1 MQVGFFFWPFS
12 PELVTRMAEAAERY
26 GYDMIGI
33 ADTPGNAMDP
43 WVAMAL
49 AARAV
54 ERPRIALCVGN
65 LTTRHPATTAAAIAS
80 IDLIAPRRAVLGIGT
95 GHSSPR
101 NLGIPVSPT
110 GDLEDALRFLRALLT
125 GVPAS
130 YRGGEAHLPWI
141 SRPSPVFLA
150 ASGPKALTIAG
161 RAADGVFINF
171 GLLREKYCAFRGSGR
186 EQRNRVRTRS
196 RRCRTLANRRPRL
209 PS

>member
-110 GDLEDALRFLRALLT
+110 GDLEEALRFLRALLT

-130 YRGGEAHLPWI
+130 YLATVELFGREVLP
-141 SRPSPVFLA
+141 
-150 ASGPKALTIAG
+150 
-161 RAADGVFINF
+161 
-171 GLLREKYCAFRGSGR
+171 AFR
-186 EQRNRVRTRS
+186 
-196 RRCRTLANRRPRL
+196 
-209 PS
+209 